1 MPLFWVLLGLLLL
14 TILLYGVDAL
24 GSLPV
29 HELKLTGLWLAATFG
44 VGLSILLLVAT
55 RGALLVV
62 ALPFVWPLL
71 ARYRRSRPAGPRP
84 APRGPRMSREEAYE
98 VLGLAPGASRA
109 EIREAHRRLMLR
121 CHPDQGGSDWLA
133 ARLNEARDVLGGG

>member
-29 HELKLTGLWLAATFG
+29 RELKLTGLWLASAFG
-44 VGLSILLLVAT
+44 VGVAILLLVAT

-71 ARYRRSRPAGPRP
+71 A
-84 APRGPRMSREEAYE
+84 
-98 VLGLAPGASRA
+98 
-109 EIREAHRRLMLR
+109 
-121 CHPDQGGSDWLA
+121 
-133 ARLNEARDVLGGG
+133 